1 MKKAVLIMLA
11 LMSSLGYAQN
21 LQNANW
27 LFGEYA
33 GLNFNPSPPPTALSP
48 SVSTGM
54 DTAEGCATISYPDG
68 SLMFYTNSNRVWN
81 KNHQVMPNGT
91 GLIGSVE
98 GSQNAV
104 IIPRPNDNTRFFVVT
119 LDGYLGSQK
128 GLYYSEVDMTLNSG
142 LGDVIASNKNTVLN
156 DHYGTPINSSYGGT
170 GNLSHRITYY
180 PHANGHDYWLV
191 TQIDKFVFSHL
202 VTETGIGPNAAQA
215 AIAPWIANYPPGATG
230 QMKISPDGHRIAMAY
245 TRDISGTGAVFLGDF
260 VSSTGQVVM
269 STTPINPPTIPG
281 DYWGLE
287 FSPNSQIVYYTREN
301 ELYAYD
307 IPNVKTELVGSFT
320 NLDVS
325 LQLAID
331 GRIYV
336 ATRELSKISHIKFPD
351 TFGVGCTYEYAV
363 VPLGSR
369 LSHRGLPGWVYW
381 QNQKL
386 WPRTF
391 SSTFARAEPRY
402 IETDVNGNVYYL
414 GQMQNDLQ
422 TINTRSHEDNDFII
436 PYWNEHLQPG
446 FNPANYSQPQFS
458 FMQLL
463 KLDKYGNT
471 VWHKPLNYQ
480 WDQAHIRKTSDR
492 IFIYKDGS
500 PGDPYTKEVVSLNN
514 TTIMAP
520 YTHTWGAY
528 NGTDQNGYEIFVRKI
543 AANNYIIS
551 LIQPN
556 TNAIV
561 STISF
566 TTSGT
571 LLAGSNSIKIAYC
584 AGADYIFWGDIP
596 CTSSGCTITNTN
608 NVVPGKRVGGSYV
621 LGSTI
626 LFQYINTLGDF
637 KEFHHLFF
645 NNKLFLGYFNENIYE
660 TFVSSTSP
668 VNANIRI
675 YNYSAGTFTST
686 GITIT
691 TPGDYLYSMATVN
704 NKVLYVGHKRLYEGV
719 AGSNYSPS
727 GIMTFPGNAAGGI
740 ATYDNLGNIILAGK
754 YWQPSTLTL
763 PGGTQNLLAYGGG
776 YTYPSNPYSYV
787 NAGAGHHF
795 ITKFKPVS
803 GGYNFYRPVTGGSD
817 KVKEN
822 IFADEIALYP
832 NPAIREFTVQS
843 TREFTAYEI
852 WSVDGKLMANG
863 NVAAGEQLKVDVSGY
878 AKGNYFIKL
887 VDKEGKEES
896 RQFLKI

>member
-33 GLNFNPSPPPTALSP
+33 GLNFNPSPPPTPLSP

-54 DTAEGCATISYPDG
+54 NAHEGCATISYPDG

-91 GLIGSVE
+91 GLIGSDE

-119 LDGYLGSQK
+119 LDGYLGGQK

-142 LGDVIASNKNTVLN
+142 LGDVISASKNTVLN
-156 DHYGTPINSSYGGT
+156 DHTGVPIGPSYGGT

-215 AIAPWIANYPPGATG
+215 AIAPWIANYGPNATG
-230 QMKISPDGHRIAMAY
+230 QMKISPDGTKIAMAY
-245 TRDISGTGAVFLGDF
+245 SSDPSGTGAVFLGSF
-260 VSSTGQVVM
+260 NSATGAVSIAATSIASAWGY
-269 STTPINPPTIPG
+269 
-281 DYWGLE
+281 YWGVE
-287 FSPNSQIVYYTREN
+287 FSPNSQILYYNAETSV
-301 ELYAYD
+301 YAYE
-307 IPNVKTELVGSFT
+307 IPTAKTETVGAFT
-320 NLDVS
+320 DPDTS

-331 GRIYV
+331 GRIYI
-336 ATRELSKISHIKFPD
+336 ATRELNKISHIKYPD

-391 SSTFARAEPRY
+391 SSVFVRAEPRY
-402 IETDVNGNVYYL
+402 IETDVDGNVYYL
-414 GQMQNDLQ
+414 GQMHNDMAA
-422 TINTRSHEDNDFII
+422 INTRSHEDNDFII
-436 PYWNEHLQPG
+436 PYWNEHTQPG

-471 VWHKPLNYQ
+471 IWHKPVNYQ
-480 WDQAHIRKTSDR
+480 WEQTHIRKTTDR
-492 IFIYKDGS
+492 IFIYKDAAS
-500 PGDPYTKEVVSLNN
+500 AGDPYIKEVVSLNN
-514 TTIMAP
+514 ATIMAP
-520 YTHTWGAY
+520 FTHTWGAY
-528 NGTDQNGYEIFVRKI
+528 NGTDQSGYEIYVRKI
-543 AANNYIIS
+543 ATNNFIIS
-551 LIQPN
+551 LVQPN
-556 TNAIV
+556 TNAV
-561 STISF
+561 VTTISF

-571 LLAGSNSIKIAYC
+571 PLVGCNTLKIAYC
-584 AGADYIFWGDIP
+584 AGTDYIFWGDIL
-596 CTSSGCTITNTN
+596 CTGGGCGTTLTTN
-608 NVVPGKRVGGSYV
+608 NVVAGKRVGSSYT
-621 LGSTI
+621 LNPSI
-626 LFQYINTLGDF
+626 LYQYINTLTNY
-637 KEFHHLFF
+637 KEFQHLFF

-660 TFVSSTSP
+660 TFVSATSP
-668 VNANIRI
+668 VDANIKI
-675 YNYSAGTFTST
+675 FNYSPGTFTGT

-691 TPGDYLYSMATVN
+691 TSGDYLYSMSTVN

-719 AGSNYSPS
+719 AGSNYSP
-727 GIMTFPGNAAGGI
+727 GGVITFPGDAAGAI

-754 YWQPSTLTL
+754 YWQQPTLTL

-776 YTYPSNPYSYV
+776 YVYPANPYTYPNY
-787 NAGAGHHF
+787 GAGHHF
-795 ITKFKPVS
+795 VTKFKPIS
-803 GGYNFYRPVTGGSD
+803 GGYSFYRPGAGNSD
-817 KVKEN
+817 KVKEG
-822 IFADEIALYP
+822 IFTDEITLYP
-832 NPAIREFTVQS
+832 NPAIKEFTVQS
-843 TREFTAYEI
+843 DREFTNYEVWGI
-852 WSVDGKLMANG
+852 DGKLMG
-863 NVAAGEQLKVDVSGY
+863 KGEFTAGEQLKVDVSGF

-887 VDKEGKEES
+887 FDKAGKEES
-896 RQFLKI
+896 RQFIKI